1 MSLLTYAF
9 MRWALGAG
17 LIAALACGLIGPFV
31 RVRRLAFLA
40 GAVAHSALGGLGIA
54 YHYGFSPG
62 AGALPAA
69 IISALLI
76 GWLDQRSKAH
86 QGHGHEDAL
95 IGAIWAVG
103 MAIGILF
110 IARTPGY
117 NVQLLSYL
125 FGSILTTSPEHLAF
139 MAVGLAS
146 VASLLLLF
154 WHPIVAASID
164 PEFARLRGLPVD
176 GLNYLLLALIAV
188 SVVLLIQVVGLILVL
203 ALLTLPSAVAAHWTR
218 SMIGMVIAATAIALG
233 SILAGLEAAV
243 HLDWPA
249 GPVIILSATFLFA
262 LSLIVRKGLKAS
274 QERPMS

>member
-17 LIAALACGLIGPFV
+17 IVSALACGIIGPFV

-40 GAVAHSALGGLGIA
+40 GAVAHSALGGLGVA
-54 YHYGFSPG
+54 YHYGFPPE

-69 IISALLI
+69 IVSALLI
-76 GWLDQRSKAH
+76 GWLDMRGKGGESD
-86 QGHGHEDAL
+86 HGHEDAL

-125 FGSILTTSPEHLAF
+125 FGSILTVGPDRLMF
-139 MAVGLAS
+139 MTIGLAL
-146 VASLLLLF
+146 VALPILLLWRPL
-154 WHPIVAASID
+154 VAASLD

-176 GLNYLLLALIAV
+176 FLNYLLLTLVSIA
-188 SVVLLIQVVGLILVL
+188 VVLLIQVVGLILVL
-203 ALLTLPSAVAAHWTR
+203 ALLTLPSAAAAHWARGMKT
-218 SMIGMVIAATAIALG
+218 MVILSSVTALF
-233 SILAGLEAAV
+233 SIFTGLEAAV
-243 HLDWPA
+243 NLDWPA
-249 GPVIILSATFLFA
+249 GPVIILSSASIFG
-262 LSLIVRKGLKAS
+262 LSMAIVHLRSKLAKA
-274 QERPMS
+274 